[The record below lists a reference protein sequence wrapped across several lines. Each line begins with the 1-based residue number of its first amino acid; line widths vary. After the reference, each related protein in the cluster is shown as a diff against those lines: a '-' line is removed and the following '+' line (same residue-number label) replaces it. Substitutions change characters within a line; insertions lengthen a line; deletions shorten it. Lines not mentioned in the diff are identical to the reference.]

1 MIAFVGNIAAEV
13 VKLIASRSMFGSSVK
28 YHYAKI
34 VYPIIGGKNY
44 ESDLKLG
51 PNGDIGDIVWHI
63 IIGSALNYYYFTV
76 ARRFSNQLSKD
87 NSASEQMI

>member
-13 VKLIASRSMFGSSVK
+13 VKLIASRSMFGTSAK
-28 YHYAKI
+28 YHKAKI
-34 VYPIIGGKNY
+34 LVLYYKGF
-44 ESDLKLG
+44 ESDVKLG
-51 PNGDIGDIVWHI
+51 PNGDFGDIAWNI

-76 ARRFSNQLSKD
+76 ARRFSNQISKD